1 MHITET
7 NRILNSTNKTKSEK
21 CANNRDE
28 QDTQQLQIKLSQKRV
43 HITET
48 NRILNSTNKTKSEKS
63 AHNRDEQD
71 TQQHK

>member
-1 MHITET
+1 M
-7 NRILNSTNKTKSEK
+7 NRILNSTNKTKSE
-21 CANNRDE
+21 
-28 QDTQQLQIKLSQKRV
+28 SV

-48 NRILNSTNKTKSEKS
+48 NRILNSANKTKSEKS